1 MVAGAVGLGL
11 VIGLFLGCLG
21 GGGGVL
27 VVPAL
32 VYLLGQTAQH
42 ATTSSLIIV
51 GLTAVAGTLAR
62 LRGGLVD
69 WRTALAFGVVGTP
82 AAYLGTRLNQHVAQ
96 HVLLLAF
103 AALTLAAAAAMLVNS
118 RANRDRQPDPG
129 ELPARDDQPDRG
141 DPDPAGATGTLLA
154 SRAGTRT
161 RTDLALILGKVLLG
175 GVAVGFL
182 TGFLGVGGG
191 FLVVPV
197 LVIGLRIPMTLA
209 VGTSL
214 MIIALNSVT
223 SFLSR
228 LGTTDLDWKVIAGF
242 TLAAVVGSL
251 AGKRLGGRFSG
262 TALGRAFAI
271 MLILVGGLVAA
282 QSLGAF

>member
-1 MVAGAVGLGL
+1 MVAGAVGIGI
-11 VIGLFLGCLG
+11 VIGLFLGALG

-32 VYLLGQTAQH
+32 VYLLGQTAQD

-51 GLTAVAGTLAR
+51 GLTAVTGTLTR
-62 LRGGLVD
+62 LHCRLVD
-69 WRTALAFGVVGTP
+69 WRTALAFGVVGVP

-118 RANRDRQPDPG
+118 RADRDREPGLDDRAEPREATDPG
-129 ELPARDDQPDRG
+129 PP
-141 DPDPAGATGTLLA
+141 GATRTLLA

-161 RTDLALILGKVLLG
+161 RADLALVLGKVVLC

-191 FLVVPV
+191 FLVVPA
-197 LVIGLRIPMTLA
+197 LVIALRIPMTLA

-214 MIIALNSVT
+214 MIIALNSAT
-223 SFLSR
+223 SFISR

-242 TLAAVVGSL
+242 TLAAVAGSL
-251 AGKRLGGRFSG
+251 AGKRLGGALSG
-262 TALGRAFAI
+262 TALSRAFAI
-271 MLILVGGLVAA
+271 MLILVGCLVAT